1 MKEIPEEIKQSTD
14 ASSCLFVFQ
23 WHDFHSPECVRHHWQ
38 TYTIFLSVNL
48 LEFSLPD
55 PRNSK
60 SVVLNIHNFH
70 IYFLL
75 QFTETQVNH
84 RVRKDRKY
92 RITLCYSL
100 ILTFIE
106 FVTWHCGKDRTF
118 LCDQHCRCR
127 ITFHRCYDHALHGRA
142 SSHDKTPPFAEQRA
156 VRLLAVCIG
165 GVVSYV

>member
-1 MKEIPEEIKQSTD
+1 MPEFTGFVAILFSFNCQRQDYSD
-14 ASSCLFVFQ
+14 LSGDCQAS
-23 WHDFHSPECVRHHWQ
+23 
-38 TYTIFLSVNL
+38 IFLSVNL
-48 LEFSLPD
+48 LEFSLPY

-92 RITLCYSL
+92 RITLCCSL

-106 FVTWHCGKDRTF
+106 FVT
-118 LCDQHCRCR
+118 
-127 ITFHRCYDHALHGRA
+127 
-142 SSHDKTPPFAEQRA
+142 
-156 VRLLAVCIG
+156 
-165 GVVSYV
+165 